1 MSAFQKSPKHL
12 TVETLKEAYERLRRF
27 APLADT
33 PLLDFM
39 LFRRRIHEFN
49 ALSGPNADQY
59 VLYDLLTEVLTQQL
73 TTLRQSYHHLP
84 FDPLASR
91 AEVLDMLAQDGQ
103 YANEFLIGC
112 SALYCRYAR
121 ADLDFA
127 WEEIA
132 QALAQH
138 PRTLLRYVDST
149 WQLLL
154 HTFYRLEHQACETEL
169 QQRLWMALPQQAFTP
184 LGGQQALI
192 RSAFH
197 ALTTTSTAVAI
208 YGPTGSGKSTVAAQ
222 LGSALIEQSLV
233 QAVAWLDLPLRFE
246 VSSGDLAEILADA
259 ICQQLRLSTQSS
271 RSADEVLYDHLNYM
285 VGKGYQLLLILD
297 GVDVWQAALR
307 QLWPF
312 MSHCLVVITSRTLP
326 KGWAG
331 FEFYCAPLDTADALT
346 LLTFLDR
353 RSGWRERSMDE
364 AVCQRLTQIAGG
376 NPAKLR
382 RAYHVWL
389 GVVRKTVYAD
399 A

>member
-1 MSAFQKSPKHL
+1 MSVFQESPNHL
-12 TVETLKEAYERLRRF
+12 TIEALKEAYERLRRF
-27 APLADT
+27 APLEAT

-39 LFRRRIHEFN
+39 LFRRRLHEFN
-49 ALSGPNADQY
+49 ALGGPTADQY
-59 VLYDLLTEVLTQQL
+59 VLYDLLAEVLTQQL
-73 TTLRQSYHHLP
+73 TTLRQSYHDLP

-112 SALYCRYAR
+112 SALYCRYVR

-154 HTFYRLEHQACETEL
+154 HTFYRLEHQACEREL
-169 QQRLWMALPQQAFTP
+169 QQRLWMALPQQTFVQ
-184 LGGQQALI
+184 LEDQQALI

-197 ALTTTSTAVAI
+197 ALTTTSTALAI
-208 YGPTGSGKSTVAAQ
+208 YGPPGSGKSTIAAQ
-222 LGSALIEQSLV
+222 LGSALIDQSRV
-233 QAVAWLDLPLRFE
+233 QAVAWLDLPSRLE

-259 ICQQLRLSTQSS
+259 ICQQLHLPTQGS
-271 RSADEVLYDHLNYM
+271 RSAEEVLYNHLNYLI
-285 VGKGYQLLLILD
+285 GKGYQLLLILD
-297 GVDVWQAALR
+297 GIDGWQAALR
-307 QLWPF
+307 HLWPF
-312 MSHCLVVITSRTLP
+312 MSHCLVIITSRTLP

-353 RSGWRERSMDE
+353 RSGWRERAMDE

-382 RAYHVWL
+382 RAYHVWFNIMRETAYT
-389 GVVRKTVYAD
+389 G
-399 A
+399 

>member
-1 MSAFQKSPKHL
+1 MFALQESPKHL

-27 APLADT
+27 APLEAT

-39 LFRRRIHEFN
+39 LFRRRIHEFS
-49 ALSGPNADQY
+49 ALSGPTVDQY

-73 TTLRQSYHHLP
+73 TMLRQSYHDLP
-84 FDPLASR
+84 LNPLASR
-91 AEVLDMLAQDGQ
+91 AEVLDALTRDGQ
-103 YANEFLIGC
+103 YPNEFLIGC
-112 SALYCRYAR
+112 SALYCRYVR

-154 HTFYRLEHQACETEL
+154 HTFYRLEHQACATEL
-169 QQRLWMALPQQAFTP
+169 QQRLVLALPQQAFTQ
-184 LGGQQALI
+184 LGGQQSLI
-192 RSAFH
+192 RSAIH
-197 ALTTTSTAVAI
+197 ALTTTSTAIAI
-208 YGPTGSGKSTVAAQ
+208 YGPPGSGKSTVAAQ
-222 LGSALIEQSLV
+222 LGSALIEQSRV
-233 QAVAWLDLPLRFE
+233 QEVAWLGLPLRFE

-259 ICQQLRLSTQSS
+259 ICQQLHLPTQGSW
-271 RSADEVLYDHLNYM
+271 SAEEVLYNHLIYLL
-285 VGKGYQLLLILD
+285 GKGYQLLLILD

-307 QLWPF
+307 QLWPL
-312 MSHCLVVITSRTLP
+312 MSHCLVIITSRTLP

-331 FEFYCAPLDTADALT
+331 LEFYCAPLDTADALT

-353 RSGWRERSMDE
+353 RSGWGERSMDE
-364 AVCQRLTQIAGG
+364 VICQRLTHIAGG

-389 GVVRKTVYAD
+389 NVVRKTVYTD